1 MKLLEREKVTTH
13 TKARTLVA
21 PRPVSK
27 PTITVRARVVS
38 RPVPR
43 RGAGLGELCNRVVA
57 FAAIVGVTYVGSTL
71 GGYVMLERARQ
82 IARQGEQRAVY
93 ARAEA
98 KAARASIEALTNPAG
113 LRTWADAHGFE
124 AGRSEAAPARVTG
137 YVARL

>member
-21 PRPVSK
+21 PRPVGSRSATPK
-27 PTITVRARVVS
+27 ITVRAHVVS
-38 RPVPR
+38 RPSPR
-43 RGAGLGELCNRVVA
+43 RGAGLGELCNRIVA
-57 FAAIVGVTYVGSTL
+57 FAAVVGVTYVGSTL

-82 IARQGEQRAVY
+82 SARHGEQRAVY

-98 KAARASIEALTNPAG
+98 KAARASIEALTNPTG

-124 AGRSEAAPARVTG
+124 AGPAKVTA